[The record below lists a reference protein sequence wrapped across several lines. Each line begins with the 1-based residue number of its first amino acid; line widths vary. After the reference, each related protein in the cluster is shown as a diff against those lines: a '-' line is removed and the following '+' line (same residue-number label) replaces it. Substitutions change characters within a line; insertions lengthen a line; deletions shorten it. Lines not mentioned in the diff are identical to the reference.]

1 MYRKTYKIFENLL
14 LIVINFF
21 PEITKYRYIRVNGPS
36 MEPTLKNNSI
46 LFMKRFN
53 LSTDKLKR
61 FSIIRYK
68 DSVNKFYIKRII
80 GLPLEKIEIIDS
92 KLFIDSEYQETDI
105 LEKNKNYSWMLKK
118 NQIILFGDNYLNSGF
133 DSRKLGPIN
142 LSDIQITHIR

>member
-14 LIVINFF
+14 LIVINFL
-21 PEITKYRYIRVNGPS
+21 PQITKYRYIRVNGPS

-92 KLFIDSEYQETDI
+92 KLFIDSEYQD
-105 LEKNKNYSWMLKK
+105 
-118 NQIILFGDNYLNSGF
+118 
-133 DSRKLGPIN
+133 RK
-142 LSDIQITHIR
+142 SVV

>member
-21 PEITKYRYIRVNGPS
+21 PQITKYRYIRVNGPS

-46 LFMKRFN
+46 FFMKRFN
-53 LSTDKLKR
+53 LATDKFER

-68 DSVNKFYIKRII
+68 DSTNKLYIKRII
-80 GLPLEKIEIIDS
+80 GLPLEKVEIKES
-92 KLFIDSEYQETDI
+92 KLFIDGKYHKKNLLD
-105 LEKNKNYSWMLKK
+105 KNKNYSWALEQ
-118 NQIILFGDNYLNSGF
+118 NQIIVLGDNYLNSF